1 MRRECAVPCM
11 ATTAHFVLH
20 RGVWLDVF
28 HASVD
33 LCPYSPHCAVGFRA
47 IVGINHL
54 PPLPFT
60 INVSTLCWYL
70 KAFGVLYA
78 RTCSIA
84 CCIQLFATPRP
95 VCSPLCS
102 SVHGILQVA
111 RGSSRPRDG
120 THVSP
125 TTQAD
130 SLSLN
135 HQGSLLCLTGY
146 FKPNLF

>member
-1 MRRECAVPCM
+1 M
-11 ATTAHFVLH
+11 ATTVHFVLH

-33 LCPYSPHCAVGFRA
+33 LFPYSPHCAVGFRA
-47 IVGINHL
+47 TVSINHL
-54 PPLPFT
+54 PPLPFP

-78 RTCSIA
+78 LTCSVA

-102 SVHGILQVA
+102 SVHGILQA
-111 RGSSRPRDG
+111 RIIEWLPGDLPDPG
-120 THVSP
+120 MELMSP